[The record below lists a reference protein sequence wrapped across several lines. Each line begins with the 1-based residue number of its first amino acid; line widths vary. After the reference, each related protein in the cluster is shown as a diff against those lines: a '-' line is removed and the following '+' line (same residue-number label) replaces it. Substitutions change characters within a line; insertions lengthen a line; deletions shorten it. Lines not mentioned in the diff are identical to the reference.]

1 MSVSNLEEN
10 MVSIIIPVY
19 NQEKFLIETL
29 NSVVNQTHSNWECVL
44 INDGSTDNSVTLIN
58 EYLTQDKRFHFIN
71 SENKGVSNARNLA
84 LQQVKGE
91 YVLFLDGDDLIHP
104 EKIAQA
110 ISNFQKNSD
119 LSIVFTTTSYFQD
132 TIENKL
138 YDIKIDAELLNF
150 NDLLLYW
157 GEKIIIPIHSAI
169 IKKSLFEGIEFNTN
183 LTAQE
188 DWLVWLRLFQKNPK
202 VLVLDSALSYY
213 RKHNTSRTQTI
224 SLKEDHF
231 KALQIFEKYIDTE
244 DYKLLLLHQIKRYYN
259 KSYEHIYKLNA
270 IKESKT
276 YRAALF
282 IKKIVVK
289 FKLLGI
295 IKLLSAKFFKDEK

>member
-1 MSVSNLEEN
+1 MNL
-10 MVSIIIPVY
+10 VSIIIPVY

-29 NSVVNQTHSNWECVL
+29 NSVVNQTYSNWECVL

-84 LQQVKGE
+84 LQQIKGD
-91 YVLFLDGDDLIHP
+91 YILFLDGDDLIHP

-119 LSIVFTTTSYFQD
+119 LSIVFNTTSYFQD
-132 TIENKL
+132 IIENKL

-169 IKKSLFEGIEFNTN
+169 IKRSLLDGIEFNTN

-289 FKLLGI
+289 FKLLNI

>member
-1 MSVSNLEEN
+1 MNL
-10 MVSIIIPVY
+10 VSIIIPVY
-19 NQEKFLIETL
+19 NQEKYLKETL
-29 NSVVNQTHSNWECVL
+29 QSVINQSFSNWECIL
-44 INDGSTDNSVTLIN
+44 INDGSVDDSVAIIN
-58 EYLTQDKRFHFIN
+58 EYLTQDNRFHFIN

-84 LQQVKGE
+84 LQQVKGD
-91 YVLFLDGDDLIHP
+91 YILFLDGDDLIHP

-119 LSIVFTTTSYFQD
+119 LSIVFNTTSYFQD

-138 YDIKIDAELLNF
+138 YDIKIDAELLHF

-169 IKKSLFEGIEFNTN
+169 IKRSLLDGIEFNTN

-202 VLVLDSALSYY
+202 VLVLDAVLSFY
-213 RKHNTSRTQTI
+213 RKHNTSRTQTV

-231 KALQIFEKYIDTE
+231 KALELFEKYIGTE
-244 DYKLLLLHQIKRYYN
+244 NHKKLLIHQIERYYL
-259 KSYEHIYKLNA
+259 KSYDNAFKLDA
-270 IKESKT
+270 FKKSKT

-282 IKKIVVK
+282 VKKLLVK
-289 FKLLGI
+289 LKLLGV

>member
-1 MSVSNLEEN
+1 MNL
-10 MVSIIIPVY
+10 VSIIIPVY
-19 NQEKFLIETL
+19 NQEKYLKETL
-29 NSVVNQTHSNWECVL
+29 QSVINQSFSNWECIL
-44 INDGSTDNSVTLIN
+44 INDGSVDDSVAIIN
-58 EYLTQDKRFHFIN
+58 EYLTQDNRFHFIN

-84 LQQVKGE
+84 LQQVKGD
-91 YVLFLDGDDLIHP
+91 YILFLDGDDLIHP

-119 LSIVFTTTSYFQD
+119 LSIVFNTTSYFQD

-169 IKKSLFEGIEFNTN
+169 IKRSLLDGIEFNTN

-202 VLVLDSALSYY
+202 VLVLDAVLSFY
-213 RKHNTSRTQTI
+213 RKHNTSRTQTV

-231 KALQIFEKYIDTE
+231 KALELFEKYIGTE
-244 DYKLLLLHQIKRYYN
+244 NHKKLLIHQIERYYL
-259 KSYEHIYKLNA
+259 KSYDNAFKLDA
-270 IKESKT
+270 IRKSKT

-282 IKKIVVK
+282 VKKLLVK
-289 FKLLGI
+289 LKLLGV